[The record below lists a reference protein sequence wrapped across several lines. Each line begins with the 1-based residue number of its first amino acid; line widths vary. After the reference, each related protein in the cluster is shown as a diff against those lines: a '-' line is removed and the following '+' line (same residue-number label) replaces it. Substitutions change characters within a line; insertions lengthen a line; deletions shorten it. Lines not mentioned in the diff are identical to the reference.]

1 MKIHNKIVFII
12 SLLLLLPALVFSQGY
27 FLNRANRY
35 YDQQAYSKAIEPY
48 INYLAS
54 GDDFRVMA
62 KLANCY
68 RLTNDGVKAERL
80 YEVVVR
86 SNEALPIHY
95 LNYAKTLMGNKK
107 YSEAKDWFIE
117 YYKAVPSDKY
127 AQDYIRACENV
138 DLLLKS
144 DSTKYKVFNLNINS
158 EQSDFGATSYKDGI
172 VYASA
177 REGQTKFFMRFGW
190 TDEPYLDLYFSSGG
204 HQDKFRE
211 PVPFSDKIN
220 TKFHEGPLSFATG
233 QTFVY
238 FTRNNF
244 NKGKT
249 NLSSAG
255 INKLSIYTA
264 CEKNDEWD
272 EIKLFDFNN
281 PEYSIGHPSISTD
294 GKVLYFISDMPG
306 GFGGTDIYVCRKL
319 GFNWTKPV
327 NLGANVNTSGNEMFP
342 FIHPD
347 GSLYFSSDG
356 HVGLGGLDIFVTR
369 YNGFK
374 WEHPINLKHPF
385 NSSKDDF
392 AYTVNKTHTI
402 GYFSSN
408 REGGKGGDDIYY
420 FEKNLDLLK
429 GLKGRVIS
437 AASKMPI
444 GEVNVILQDYINTDM
459 QKLTNPEGAF
469 DFKLDPGQ
477 NYNIVVSK
485 PGFKTK
491 SVSYSEIDYKNIMEP
506 YLEIELE
513 SSIWIKL
520 EGFISDAET
529 NTPIDLVSVELKN
542 QTYDISTTMNS
553 TAEGKFEFDLDPQS
567 IYVVVFKKDGYFSE
581 SINDLSTF
589 GKSESEI
596 IHYDVLLG
604 MKRMV
609 VDKAIELKD
618 IYYDLNKWDL
628 KPKALKECDKLV
640 GLLQSNPHI
649 TIELSSHTDSRASD
663 EYNLELSQKRA
674 DAVAEYVISK
684 GIEKS
689 RIIPKGYGE
698 TRLKNNCAN
707 GVPCPESLHQQN
719 RRTEFKVIGN

>member
-1 MKIHNKIVFII
+1 MKIPTKIVSLI
-12 SLLLLLPALVFSQGY
+12 SLLLLLPALAFTQGY
-27 FLNRANRY
+27 FLNRANRL
-35 YDQQAYSKAIEPY
+35 YDQQDYSKAIEHY
-48 INYLAS
+48 VNYLAS
-54 GDDFRVMA
+54 VDNIRAMA

-68 RLTNDGVKAERL
+68 RLTNDLDKAERC
-80 YEVVVR
+80 YEVVVK
-86 SNEALPIHY
+86 SNEALPINY
-95 LNYAKTLMGNKK
+95 FNYAKTLMGNKK

-117 YYKAVPSDKY
+117 YSKAVPSDKY
-127 AQDYIRACENV
+127 AQEYIKACENV
-138 DLLLKS
+138 ELLINS
-144 DSTKYKVFNLNINS
+144 DTTKFKVFNLNINS
-158 EQSDFGATSYKDGI
+158 EKSDFGAIFYKDGI

-177 REGQTKFFMRFGW
+177 RKGRTKKFKRFGW
-190 TDEPYLDLYFSSGG
+190 TDEPYLDLYFSPGG
-204 HQDKFRE
+204 YQDKFRK

-220 TKFHEGPLSFATG
+220 SKFHEGPVSFATG
-233 QTFVY
+233 EEFMY
-238 FTRNNF
+238 FTRNNYL
-244 NKGKT
+244 KGKT
-249 NLSSAG
+249 NLSSTG

-264 CEKNDEWD
+264 TLKEDEWD
-272 EIKLFDFNN
+272 EVQLFDLNN

-319 GFNWTKPV
+319 GFKWTKPV
-327 NLGANVNTSGNEMFP
+327 NLGGNINTAGNEMFP

-356 HVGLGGLDIFVTR
+356 HQGLGGLDVFVTR
-369 YNGFK
+369 YNGYK
-374 WEHPINLKHPF
+374 WEYPTNLKHPF

-392 AYTVNKTHTI
+392 AYTVNKARTI

-420 FEKNLDLLK
+420 FEKNLALLK

-437 AASKMPI
+437 ASTKMPI
-444 GEVNVILQDYINTDM
+444 GDVKVILQDYINPDM

-469 DFKLDPGQ
+469 DFRLEPKQ
-477 NYNIVVSK
+477 NYNVVIRK
-485 PGFKTK
+485 PGFQTK
-491 SVSYSEIDYKNIMEP
+491 SVAYSEAAYKNVAEP

-542 QTYDISTTMNS
+542 QTYAISTTMTA
-553 TAEGKFEFDLDPQS
+553 TAEGKFEFDLDPQCN
-567 IYVVVFKKDGYFSE
+567 YEVVFTKDGYFSE
-581 SINDLSTF
+581 SIDDLSTF
-589 GKSESEI
+589 DKKESEI

-628 KPKALKECDKLV
+628 KPKAQKECDKLV
-640 GLLQSNPHI
+640 ALLRGNPHV

-663 EYNLELSQKRA
+663 QYNLELSQKRA

-698 TRLKNNCAN
+698 THLKNNCAN